1 MEVTN
6 EKDKG
11 FLNSIADLISSP
23 TEFPKAPSFEESQQ
37 NLDSATI
44 RQIDSLTESSNALA
58 TADVAR
64 QVAQDN
70 IEYETNRLGVLNE
83 MQETLASRKE
93 ILAVPELLRDV
104 ASLVYAPAGKDYYDE
119 KLQTQM
125 MELQALEQGQA
136 VKHQVAT
143 QRAYQAAGYNP
154 LAEPILD
161 KARLLSKGLSDR
173 KAAEAEM
180 KHKQQQLAFDKI
192 KLNEEIADKR
202 SQRQLDWRK
211 QIFEEEKAANEFATK
226 DRQYELD
233 LRKQQFEEEKSANE
247 FLTKDRQ
254 FAFDQYKF
262 QVEQGLGEYA
272 GKSNSGIKAQA
283 ERLKNQ
289 QTIADYEAQAYEAEA
304 RAQQN
309 AQQSKL
315 MKLMNNG
322 SLYNSEINL
331 GTLMLDNSAMEP
343 DPIKKTAMQ
352 KQANSA
358 YDKGVSSAI
367 ARLPNEASKKVV
379 YSRLN
384 SGGVLTQKD
393 SQVAS
398 DAFYANFR
406 FKSATPSIEGKWFD
420 AIKPDVEAA
429 IISKYEEL
437 NPSDKKQLN
446 SLLGGGEGN
455 LLEALFA
462 VSPTVPMAE
471 LKKLIPTDEILN
483 QVLNKKNSKGY
494 SYRAIYNME
503 LANNYNEFYLDRLAE
518 FYSDQ
523 GDTANFIRNSKLNKS
538 LNIGQKLGQIA
549 NYLTAKGLASDVP
562 NMLQEFRS
570 PTNVQDWYNQYRNRA
585 ISYDTESAIMMPLLG
600 FDYAQTSVLSAL
612 NNPNVTKALDAIL
625 AESSK
630 LQANKAA
637 AQNILTNG
645 GANAPIK

>member
-6 EKDKG
+6 EQDKG

-23 TEFPKAPSFEESQQ
+23 TEFPEAPSFNASQQ
-37 NLDSATI
+37 SLDEATI
-44 RQIDSLTESSNALA
+44 RQISSLTESSNALA
-58 TADVAR
+58 TADVAKR
-64 QVAQDN
+64 VAQDN
-70 IEYETNRLGVLNE
+70 IDYETKRLGVINE

-93 ILAVPELLRDV
+93 VLAVPELLRDV
-104 ASLVYAPAGKDYYDE
+104 AALVYAPASEHYYDD

-136 VKHQVAT
+136 VKHEVAA

-154 LAEPILD
+154 LAEPMLD

-180 KHKQQQLAFDKI
+180 LQKQQQLSFDRQR
-192 KLNEEIADKR
+192 LAAELADKA

-211 QIFEEEKAANEFATK
+211 QIFAEEKAANEFATK

-233 LRKQQFEEEKSANE
+233 LRKQKFAEEKTANE
-247 FLTKDRQ
+247 MATQDRQ

-272 GKSNSGIKAQA
+272 GKSNAGIKSQA

-289 QTIADYEAQAYEAEA
+289 QTIADYEAQAYEANA

-315 MKLMNNG
+315 MQTMNNG
-322 SLYNSEINL
+322 SMYNSELNL

-343 DPIKKTAMQ
+343 DQVKKTAMQ
-352 KQANSA
+352 KQANQVFA
-358 YDKGVSSAI
+358 KGMTTAI
-367 ARLPNEASKKVV
+367 ERLPNEASKQVA

-393 SQVAS
+393 SQIAS

-446 SLLGGGEGN
+446 SLIGGGEGN
-455 LLEALFA
+455 LLEALLA
-462 VSPTVPMAE
+462 ASPTVPMSE
-471 LKKLIPTDEILN
+471 LKKLMPTDEILN
-483 QVLNKKNSKGY
+483 QVLNKKNAQGY
-494 SYRAIYNME
+494 SYRALYNME
-503 LANNYNEFYLDRLAE
+503 LANNYSEFYLDRLAE
-518 FYSDQ
+518 FYSDH

-549 NYLTAKGLASDVP
+549 NYLTAKGLANDVP
-562 NMLQEFRS
+562 NMLSEFRS
-570 PTNVQDWYNQYRNRA
+570 PTNVQDWYNQYRDHA

-600 FDYAQTSVLSAL
+600 FDYVQTSVLSSL

-625 AESSK
+625 AESEK